1 MITEAFPVHI
11 EAKSLLKAHL
21 NFYQTDVFV
30 TYGNVHYDNNINIL
44 MTSHFFWQFLT
55 YLPTRLLPTLSY
67 SITSD
72 FRGYLGPPHLP

>member
-30 TYGNVHYDNNINIL
+30 TYGNVIVHYNNNINIL

-55 YLPTRLLPTLSY
+55 YVLHTYLVLLY
-67 SITSD
+67 NVR
-72 FRGYLGPPHLP
+72 F